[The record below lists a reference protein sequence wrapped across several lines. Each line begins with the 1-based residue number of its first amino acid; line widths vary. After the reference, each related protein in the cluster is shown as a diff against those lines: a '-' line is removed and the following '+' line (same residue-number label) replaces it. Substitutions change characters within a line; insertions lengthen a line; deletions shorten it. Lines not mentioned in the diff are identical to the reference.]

1 MQNIEVQSVVL
12 KRFAPE
18 APQAPYLYRL
28 AASLGVKVMVKS
40 ALTGVVSPFDRKA
53 PVNYKDEY
61 SVAREDEARLANI
74 KSSIERNTKFVYFGN
89 YSFRVNK
96 EALRTDILTIDNEFY
111 FEVGPKD
118 ILKQIS
124 EDEVDMNAEIYP
136 ILEIYDVEHQFAV
149 AASL

>member
-1 MQNIEVQSVVL
+1 MQNIEAKSVVL

-40 ALTGVVSPFDRKA
+40 AVTGVVSTFDRKA
-53 PVNYKDEY
+53 QVNYKDEY
-61 SVAREDEARLANI
+61 SVAREDEQRLANI
-74 KSSIERNTKFVYFGN
+74 KGSIERTTKFVYFGN

-96 EALRTDILTIDNEFY
+96 EALRTDIVTIDNEFF

-118 ILKQIS
+118 ILKQIAE
-124 EDEVDMNAEIYP
+124 EDINLNSNIYP
-136 ILEIYDVEHQFAV
+136 ILEVYDVEHQFSV
-149 AASL
+149 AASM